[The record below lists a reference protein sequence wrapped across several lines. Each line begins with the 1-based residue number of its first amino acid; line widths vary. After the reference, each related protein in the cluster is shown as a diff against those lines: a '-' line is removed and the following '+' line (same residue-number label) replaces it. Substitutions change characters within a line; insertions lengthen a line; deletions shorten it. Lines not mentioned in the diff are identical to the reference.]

1 MTAKRI
7 LAGLLAML
15 MLVPMFCACNPDTPD
30 TPDTP
35 DSSDTSVNT
44 PEVSDEKIRYIFA
57 DGSEEKPYDPLGME
71 TDPDQMYDV
80 KVATLGLWKKPKEN
94 RLVITD
100 IPENFETYVYMDMDV
115 YLNSGL
121 PSGLRMYIYCG
132 VDESGEESYFYR
144 DFSTTKEGWVTLSYP
159 MVGLTSQGNA
169 DLAKAERIELIVND
183 TGMAL
188 RQLYVRSIS
197 ARNYYDGDEPMVYED
212 AEDVFDYILQ
222 QYEYLEF
229 GGYRKGDSLHESI
242 INGINSSCKTWWDRV
257 SGDETANNPFGFN
270 STRYPITGANMT
282 SLYANME
289 AMARAYATY
298 GSAYYKNEELRDDL
312 IYCLDIMYEHFFG
325 GDSGK
330 MPEGTNW
337 YDSYVTA
344 PLSLSVILLALRHDL
359 TIEQLD
365 HYMDWMDILATHS
378 PYTGSGG
385 PNLINMSKWVIMS
398 AAMQKQGERL
408 EKAVDKLAKD
418 VFHYV
423 KIGDGMY
430 EDGSYI
436 YHGSVPYTT
445 GYGGDLLQGMSYVMY
460 VVAGTEY
467 SFSQEHIDM
476 QVSWVFEA
484 FEPVM
489 WRGAAMSAVS
499 GRIIWSNPTE
509 SARANCVIVGM
520 AHVAEYAPAEKAAQ
534 MKSLLKYYLVN
545 NPTRYEN
552 NGSLSTG
559 DLIAKIRNDDS
570 IVPAEPRVGAKVFGN
585 MARITTHRGDF
596 ASMLAMS
603 NPRVSLYE
611 GFVWSESNMENC
623 TGWYTGAGMLYVYA
637 DRLDQYDKEYHH
649 NVNRYRLPGT
659 TIDTRPRV
667 PENNMGVYN
676 KSAFVGGAQLDVYV
690 AAAYDYDNNN
700 GDFESDLVAKKSY
713 FFFDN
718 EYVMLGAGINST
730 LDEGVVTTVENQKS
744 NGMYLN
750 DDKEAI
756 AYTEDTL
763 VEGVKYAH
771 IKGYGSIVF
780 PEKQDLTVKLARREN
795 TYFTEIMFNHGVN
808 PTNDTYSYIILPLA
822 SQEDG
827 KAYYENPDVE
837 ILANTDTIQAVRDNK
852 LGLTGI
858 VFWEAAEFQGITP
871 AFACTMLVKDTE
883 NGKQIAVSDPTM
895 SLRGKHIIV
904 VDGVYTLDGTND
916 KVTVTDDG
924 SKTTVSVDLTGM
936 IGQSVLFDLTKK

>member
-7 LAGLLAML
+7 IAWILVSVMLLPVL
-15 MLVPMFCACNPDTPD
+15 CACKPDTPD
-30 TPDTP
+30 IPDTP
-35 DSSDTSVNT
+35 DVGDIPSND
-44 PEVSDEKIRYIFA
+44 PEVSDGKIRYVFA

-71 TDPDQMYDV
+71 SDPDQTYDV
-80 KVATLGLWKKPKEN
+80 NASTLGLWKKPKQN

-100 IPENFETYVYMDMDV
+100 IPENFENYVYMDIEV
-115 YLNSGL
+115 FLNSGL
-121 PSGLRMYIYCG
+121 PSGLRLYIYCG
-132 VDESGEESYFYR
+132 VDENGEECYFYK
-144 DFSTTKEGWVTLSYP
+144 DFSTSKKDWVTISYP
-159 MVGLTSQGNA
+159 MTNLISQGNA
-169 DLAKAERIELIVND
+169 NLANAERIELIVND
-183 TGMAL
+183 TGVAL
-188 RQLYVRSIS
+188 RQLYIRSIS

-229 GGYRKGDSLHESI
+229 GGYREGDSLHESI
-242 INGINSSCKTWWDRV
+242 INGINSACREWWNRV
-257 SGDETANNPFGFN
+257 ERDENANNPFGYN
-270 STRYPITGANMT
+270 SKFYPITGANMT
-282 SLYANME
+282 SQYASIE
-289 AMARAYATY
+289 AMARGYATY
-298 GSAYYKNEELRDDL
+298 GSAYYKNEELRDDI
-312 IYCLDIMYEHFFG
+312 IYCLDVMYEHFFG

-330 MPEGTNW
+330 MPAGTNW
-337 YDSYVTA
+337 YDSYVTT
-344 PLSLSVILLALRHDL
+344 PLHLSAILLALRHDL
-359 TIEQLD
+359 TQEQLD

-385 PNLINMSKWVIMS
+385 PNLINMTKWVVMS
-398 AAMQKQGERL
+398 AALQKQGERL
-408 EKAVDKLAKD
+408 EKAIDKLAKD
-418 VFHYV
+418 VFHYA
-423 KIGDGMY
+423 KTGDGMY

-476 QVSWVFEA
+476 QVDWVFNA

-559 DLIAKIRNDDS
+559 DLIAKIRNDDN
-570 IVPAEPRVGAKVFGN
+570 IVPAEPRVAAKVFGH
-585 MARITTHRGDF
+585 MARITTHRGNF

-611 GFVWSESNMENC
+611 GFVWSETNMENC

-667 PENNMGVYN
+667 PENNIGVYN
-676 KSAFVGGAQLDVYV
+676 KSAFVGGAQLDEYV
-690 AAAYDYDNNN
+690 VAAYDYDNNN
-700 GDFESDLVAKKSY
+700 GDFESDLVANKSY

-718 EYVMLGAGINST
+718 EYVMLGSDINST
-730 LDEGVVTTVENQKS
+730 LDEGVVTTVENQKG
-744 NGMYLN
+744 NQMYLN
-750 DDKEAI
+750 DDQEAVK
-756 AYTEDTL
+756 YTEDTL

-780 PEKQDLTVKLARREN
+780 PKEQDLTVKLAKNAN
-795 TYFTEIMFNHGVN
+795 TSFTEIMFNHGVN
-808 PTNDTYSYIILPLA
+808 PTDATYSYIILPLA

-837 ILANTDTIQAVRDNK
+837 ILSNSKTIHAVRENK

-858 VFWEAAEFQGITP
+858 VFWEAVTFDGITP
-871 AFACTMLVKDTE
+871 DFACTMLVKDTE
-883 NGKQIAVSDPTM
+883 SGMDIAVSDPTM
-895 SLRGKHIIV
+895 NVRGQHVIV
-904 VDGVYTLDGTND
+904 LDGVYTLDGTHD
-916 KVTVTDDG
+916 KVTVTTDG
-924 SKTTVSVDLTGM
+924 SKTTVTVDMTEM
-936 IGQSVLFDLTKK
+936 DGQSVVFGLKK

>member
-1 MTAKRI
+1 MEK
-7 LAGLLAML
+7 
-15 MLVPMFCACNPDTPD
+15 
-30 TPDTP
+30 
-35 DSSDTSVNT
+35 SDTFSRMA
-44 PEVSDEKIRYIFA
+44 VSK
-57 DGSEEKPYDPLGME
+57 SEEKPYDPLGME
-71 TDPDQMYDV
+71 TDPDQVYDV
-80 KVATLGLWKKPKEN
+80 KVDSLGLWKKPKEN

-100 IPENFETYVYMDMDV
+100 IPENFETYVYIDMDV
-115 YLNSGL
+115 FLNSGL
-121 PSGLRMYIYCG
+121 PSGLRLYIYCG
-132 VDESGEESYFYR
+132 VDENGEECYFYK
-144 DFSTTKEGWVTLSYP
+144 DFSTLQKDWVTISYP
-159 MVGLTSQGNA
+159 MTNLSCQGNA
-169 DLAKAERIELIVND
+169 DLANAERIELIVND
-183 TGMAL
+183 TGTAL
-188 RQLYVRSIS
+188 RQLYIRSIS

-229 GGYRKGDSLHESI
+229 GGYREGDSLHESI
-242 INGINSSCKTWWDRV
+242 INGIISSCKKRWDRV

-330 MPEGTNW
+330 MPAGTNW

-359 TIEQLD
+359 TDEQLD

-398 AAMQKQGERL
+398 AALQKQGERL

-476 QVSWVFEA
+476 QVSWVFDA

-570 IVPAEPRVGAKVFGN
+570 IVPAEPRVAAKVFGN
-585 MARITTHRGDF
+585 MARITTHRGNF

-649 NVNRYRLPGT
+649 YVNRYRLPGT

-667 PENNMGVYN
+667 PENNIGVYN
-676 KSAFVGGAQLDVYV
+676 KSAFVGGAQLNEYV
-690 AAAYDYDNNN
+690 VAAYDYDNNN
-700 GDFESDLVAKKSY
+700 GDFVSDLVAKKSY

-718 EYVMLGAGINST
+718 EYVMLGADINST
-730 LDEGVVTTVENQKS
+730 KDKGVITTVENQKMA
-744 NGMYLN
+744 GTIKLYLN
-750 DDKEAI
+750 DDEKSITA
-756 AYTEDTL
+756 ASDTKISDL
-763 VEGVKYAH
+763 KYLY
-771 IKGYGSIVF
+771 ISKYGSIVF
-780 PEKQDLTVKLARREN
+780 PEKQDLTVN
-795 TYFTEIMFNHGVN
+795 INVTETKSRFVEIFFDHGVN
-808 PTNDTYSYIILPLA
+808 PKDDTYSYIILPLMKRD
-822 SQEDG
+822 EC
-827 KAYYENPDVE
+827 KVYYENPDVK
-837 ILANTDTIQAVRDNK
+837 ILSNTKEIQAVRENT
-852 LGLTGI
+852 LGMTGI
-858 VFWEAAEFQGITP
+858 VFWKAVEFEGITP
-871 AFACTMLVKDTE
+871 DFACTMLVKDTE
-883 NGKQIAVSDPTM
+883 NGKQIAISDPTM
-895 SLRGKHIIV
+895 KVTGKHTV
-904 VDGVYTLDGTND
+904 TLDGVYKLSGTND
-916 KVTVTDDG
+916 KVTVSTAG
-924 SKTTVSVDLTGM
+924 GKTTVTVDMTGM
-936 IGQSVLFDLTKK
+936 DGQTVLFDLTK